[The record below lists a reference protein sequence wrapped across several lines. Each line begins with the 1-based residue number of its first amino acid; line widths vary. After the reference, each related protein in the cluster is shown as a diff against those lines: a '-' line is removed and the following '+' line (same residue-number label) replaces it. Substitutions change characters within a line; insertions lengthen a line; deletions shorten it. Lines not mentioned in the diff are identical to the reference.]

1 LRQKGVNII
10 TQATVSEILEDGVA
24 YLHNG
29 TEKTLRGFDT
39 IVLATGTKRNNSLVE
54 EMKEKS
60 IPTFV
65 IGDAKEPRKAVQAI
79 AEGAEIGR
87 SI

>member
-1 LRQKGVNII
+1 
-10 TQATVSEILEDGVA
+10 
-24 YLHNG
+24 LHNE

-39 IVLATGTKRNNSLVE
+39 IVLATGTKRNNHLME
-54 EMKEKS
+54 EIKGKS

-65 IGDAKEPRKAVQAI
+65 IGDAKDPRKAVQAI

-87 SI
+87 NI